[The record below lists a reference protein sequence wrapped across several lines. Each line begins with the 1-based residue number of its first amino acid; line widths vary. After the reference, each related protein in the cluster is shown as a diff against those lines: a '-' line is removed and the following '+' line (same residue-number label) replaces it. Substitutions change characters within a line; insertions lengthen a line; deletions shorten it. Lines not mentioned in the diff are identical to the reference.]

1 MINSSY
7 TSNNGNSSKSRLQT
21 ILETGAFAVTAECGP
36 PQGVNLEVV
45 REKSEFLKGK
55 ADAVNVT
62 DNQTSI
68 IRMSS
73 IAVALYLLQMGI
85 EPVMQIVCRDRNRIA
100 IQSDLLG
107 AAGWGLKNVL
117 CLSGDHQ
124 QFGKNAMA
132 KNVYD
137 MDSLQLLQVVKAM
150 RDERKLSCGTE
161 IEGQPGFFIGAA
173 ANPFADPF
181 LFRVLRL
188 EKKFTAGANF
198 IQTQCIFNVEKFQ
211 RFMTEV
217 RNLGLH
223 EKIFILAGVTPLK
236 SLGMAKYMKTKV
248 PGMDVPDELIDR
260 MQKAPKE
267 AKAEEGIKICV
278 ETIQRLRE
286 IPGVAGIHLMAIEW
300 EQKVPEI
307 LERAGLLPRPQVG

>member
-1 MINSSY
+1 MISSK
-7 TSNNGNSSKSRLQT
+7 SNGNSGKSRLQT
-21 ILETGAFAVTAECGP
+21 MLESGIFVVTAECGP

-45 REKSEFLKGK
+45 AEKAGYLKGK
-55 ADAVNVT
+55 VDAVNVT

-73 IAVALYLLQMGI
+73 ISVALYLLQSGI

-107 AAGWGLKNVL
+107 AGGWGIKNVL

-124 QFGKNAMA
+124 QFGKNSMA

-137 MDSLQLLQVVKAM
+137 MDSIQLLQVVKAM
-150 RDERKLSCGTE
+150 RDDRRLSCGSE
-161 IEGQPGFFIGAA
+161 IEGQPAFFIGAA

-181 LFRVLRL
+181 MFRVLRL
-188 EKKFTAGANF
+188 EKKALAGANF
-198 IQTQCIFNVEKFQ
+198 IQTQCIFNVEKFEG
-211 RFMTEV
+211 FMAEV
-217 RNLGLH
+217 RKLGLH
-223 EKIFILAGVTPLK
+223 ERLFILAGVTPFK

-248 PGMDVPDELIDR
+248 PGMDVPDALIDR
-260 MQKAPKE
+260 MQQAPKE
-267 AKAEEGIKICV
+267 AKAEEGIKICI
-278 ETIQRLRE
+278 ETIQRLRK
-286 IPGVAGIHLMAIEW
+286 IQGVAGIHLMAIEW

-307 LERAGLLPRPQVG
+307 LERAGLLPRPQIA

>member
-1 MINSSY
+1 MMDSPNK
-7 TSNNGNSSKSRLQT
+7 GNSSKSQLQRV
-21 ILETGAFAVTAECGP
+21 LESGIFAVTAECGP

-45 REKSEFLKGK
+45 KEKAAYLKDK
-55 ADAVNVT
+55 VDAVNVT

-73 IAVALYLLQMGI
+73 ISVALYLLQSGI

-107 AAGWGLKNVL
+107 AGGWGIKNVL

-124 QFGKNAMA
+124 QFGKNAVA

-150 RDERKLSCGTE
+150 RDERRLSCGTE
-161 IEGQPGFFIGAA
+161 IDGQPAFFIGAA

-181 LFRVLRL
+181 MFRVLRL
-188 EKKFTAGANF
+188 EKKALAGANF
-198 IQTQCIFNVEKFQ
+198 IQTQCIFNLEKFE
-211 RFMTEV
+211 RFMAEV
-217 RNLGLH
+217 RKLGLQ
-223 EKIFILAGVTPLK
+223 ERLFIMAGVTPFK
-236 SLGMAKYMKTKV
+236 SLGMARYMKTKV

-260 MQKAPKE
+260 MQQAPKE

-300 EQKVPEI
+300 EQRVPEI
-307 LERAGLLPRPQVG
+307 LERAGLLPRPQIM